1 MLQVLLT
8 RNWRKADYTIGKL
21 YVNGQQLC
29 NSLEP
34 PDRHL
39 FQGQPIAE
47 IARLKVKKQTAIPT
61 GTYRLQIVFSPKF
74 NRELIEIMD
83 VPGFSSIRIHAGNR
97 VADTEACVLPGIN
110 SAVGM
115 VTESRKYE
123 TQLTGMV
130 KETIA
135 KGEQAFI
142 TII

>member
-1 MLQVLLT
+1 MLQVLIT
-8 RNWRKADYTIGKL
+8 RNWRKSEYTIGKL

-34 PDRHL
+34 IDRRL
-39 FQGQPIAE
+39 FQGQPIAD
-47 IARLKVKKQTAIPT
+47 IARLKVKGKTAIPT

-97 VADTEACVLPGIN
+97 VTDTEACVLPGIN

-123 TQLTGMV
+123 NQLTAMV
-130 KETIA
+130 KETTA

>member
-1 MLQVLLT
+1 MRKYSIAILLVFVFVV
-8 RNWRKADYTIGKL
+8 TIG
-21 YVNGQQLC
+21 G
-29 NSLEP
+29 SLTSC
-34 PDRHL
+34 RT
-39 FQGQPIAE
+39 G
-47 IARLKVKKQTAIPT
+47 RTVTTA
-61 GTYRLQIVFSPKF
+61 
-74 NRELIEIMD
+74 
-83 VPGFSSIRIHAGNR
+83 

-123 TQLTGMV
+123 TQLTAMV